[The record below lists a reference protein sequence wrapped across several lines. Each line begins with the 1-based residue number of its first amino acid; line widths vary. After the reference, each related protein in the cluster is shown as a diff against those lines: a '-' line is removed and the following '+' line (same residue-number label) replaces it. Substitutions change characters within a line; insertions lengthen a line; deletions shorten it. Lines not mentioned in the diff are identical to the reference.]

1 MPVLRR
7 RECERDCCCKIC
19 VVGKRGHRGRTGP
32 TGNTGPT
39 GSVGKT
45 GSTGNTGS
53 IGNTGNIGPTGPVGN
68 STLTGITGSTGQVGG
83 TGVTGP
89 VGQVGNTGDIGP
101 TGPVGNTGITGSTGQ
116 IGDTGVTGPVGQVGN
131 TGDIGPTGPV
141 GNTGPVG
148 STGDIG
154 NTGPLGITGVT
165 GPVGQIGSTG
175 PVGNTGSVGPTGPT
189 EIVGYAEYI
198 HITQTPNN
206 SVPPGVAFTIDTEVF
221 NSMPTQLVASAGAG
235 GTVFTLAPG
244 IYVIDYETSLAS
256 AGSIGIY
263 TGALPTS
270 LSLDTSTVSG
280 SSTATTWIHGR
291 GIELVLTSLVFAISP
306 VVGTADVT
314 TAGTDSSSYM
324 IRITILKIV

>member
-1 MPVLRR
+1 MDILYMSYSDKRR
-7 RECERDCCCKIC
+7 HKCERGCCCKIC

-39 GSVGKT
+39 GSVGN
-45 GSTGNTGS
+45 TGNT
-53 IGNTGNIGPTGPVGN
+53 GNTGNIGP
-68 STLTGITGSTGQVGG
+68 S
-83 TGVTGP
+83 
-89 VGQVGNTGDIGP
+89 GNTGDIGP
-101 TGPVGNTGITGSTGQ
+101 TGPTGNTTLTGSTGDIGSTGPIGSTGDIGSTGPIGNTGPIGSTGDIGSTGPIGNTGPIGSTGDVGNTGSI
-116 IGDTGVTGPVGQVGN
+116 
-131 TGDIGPTGPV
+131 
-141 GNTGPVG
+141 GNTGPIG

-154 NTGPLGITGVT
+154 NTGSIGNT
-165 GPVGQIGSTG
+165 GPVGSTG

-221 NSMPTQLVASAGAG
+221 NSIPTQLVASAGAG

-263 TGALPTS
+263 TGAVSTS

-324 IRITILKIV
+324 IRITILKLI

>member
-83 TGVTGP
+83 
-89 VGQVGNTGDIGP
+89 
-101 TGPVGNTGITGSTGQ
+101 
-116 IGDTGVTGPVGQVGN
+116 TGVTGPVGQVGN